1 MEELMQNVMDKK
13 RVIFITDG
21 DDVARQVIEEVAKQ
35 IHGRCISRSAGNP
48 SPYSGYDLVQMIK
61 ATPYDPILIMFDDNG
76 KGAKGDGERAME
88 FIAKHPDIVVLGAV
102 AVASN
107 TKFVDG
113 TTIDISIDRNG
124 RVIESGINKDG
135 ETVGGPL
142 RVYGDTVDIL
152 DKIDLPIIVG
162 IGDIGKMGGRDH
174 LKHGSPITLKA
185 IQTILEWSEQ
195 DEKGFEKAKKAKTR
209 SESISSR
216 KNKPTSE

>member
-1 MEELMQNVMDKK
+1 MEANKQSEIHKR

-21 DDVARQVIEEVAKQ
+21 DDVARQVIEAIAKQ
-35 IHGRCISRSAGNP
+35 INGRCISRSAGNP
-48 SPYSGYDLVQMIK
+48 TPYSGYELVQMIK
-61 ATPYDPILIMFDDNG
+61 STPYDPVLIMFDDNG

-88 FIAKHPDIVVLGAV
+88 FIAKHPDIKVLGAV

-113 TTIDISIDRNG
+113 TTIDISVDRNG

-135 ETVGGPL
+135 DTVGGPL

-185 IQTILEWSEQ
+185 IQTILEWSDQ
-195 DEKGFEKAKKAKTR
+195 DEKGIKKAKKTK
-209 SESISSR
+209 E
-216 KNKPTSE
+216 K